1 MVLLCKSPSVE
12 VLVIDDGRMS
22 SVKLESQ
29 ARVAA
34 DVDALRKKFS
44 FPRMRILQSALAGD
58 ASDRFLPHNHEPDT
72 LVYTNTHDNDTSAG
86 GWATA
91 TDHERTMARGYLAT
105 EDNNLPWTPIRAA
118 MANLADIA
126 VHPMQDVLALPT
138 TSRMNFTDLESSW
151 WCWCFQWSQVQPWHA
166 RRLAELG
173 RLYGRTTTSGDSIN
187 PRRWVRPEQMRKGP
201 RGSQVGRAS
210 WPQCALA
217 LGPSGAPRTGDLA
230 N

>member
-12 VLVIDDGRMS
+12 VLVIDDGRVP

-34 DVDALRKKFS
+34 DVDALRKKFG
-44 FPRMRILQSALAGD
+44 FPRMRILQSALASD

-72 LVYTNTHDNDTSAG
+72 VVYTNTHDNDTSAG

-91 TDHERTMARGYLAT
+91 TDLERTMARGYLAT
-105 EDNNLPWTPIRAA
+105 EDNDLPWTLIRAA

-173 RLYGRTTTSGDSIN
+173 RLYGRTTTSLETVSTLADGFGQS
-187 PRRWVRPEQMRKGP
+187 RCAKG
-201 RGSQVGRAS
+201 REGHK
-210 WPQCALA
+210 
-217 LGPSGAPRTGDLA
+217 
-230 N
+230 